1 MTALDEELAQIVYA
15 MGMVGVL
22 VRVKHAVKPVD
33 IGIEE
38 LLAQIRRGV
47 DQNTSGAVARAAFD

>member
-1 MTALDEELAQIVYA
+1 
-15 MGMVGVL
+15 MVGVL

-47 DQNTSGAVARAAFD
+47 DQNTSDAVARAAFD